1 MPLKPKSL
9 TTQTSNLALT
19 KHTLSKRDLGLMIQY
34 RADGLSTTKI
44 AQRLGVS
51 HSAISQ
57 QLAQYTD
64 DRDLTRL
71 RAQAATGE
79 LWQDV
84 REGTRLAALAG
95 RPEPAIRL
103 LEKLEVLPKDQVAD
117 QRSAIQIV
125 IGMPG
130 KPAGPDPMIALPP
143 ADDAA

>member
-1 MPLKPKSL
+1 MSPKTKSL
-9 TTQTSNLALT
+9 TTHTSNLALT
-19 KHTLSKRDLGLMIQY
+19 KHTLSKRDIGLMLQY
-34 RADGLSTTKI
+34 RTDGLSVTQI

-51 HSAISQ
+51 HAAISQ

-64 DRDLTRL
+64 DRDLTKL
-71 RAQAATGE
+71 RAQAATEE

-84 REGTRLAALAG
+84 REGTRLAARAG

-117 QRSAIQIV
+117 QRAAIQIV

-130 KPAGPDPMIALPP
+130 KPAGPDPMLELPP
-143 ADDAA
+143 ANDAA